1 MDLENKFRFYQI
13 LHGRRS
19 IRQFADVKISEDII
33 QNLVHHALSAPS
45 AHNAQPAR
53 FVILSH
59 SNTRKWLVEEML
71 RLYVNDLRKDE
82 SSVDVMTERYNK
94 AHSILHSAP
103 TLIVV
108 CLTMQDMDDYPDDE
122 RRYSEYLMAVQSTAA
137 AIQNFLLSAHIE
149 GLGACWLCA
158 PLFCRNTVRTM
169 LHLPKHFDPQA
180 FIALGY
186 PRQYPEQPTRKPLDE
201 ILLTV

>member
-1 MDLENKFRFYQI
+1 
-13 LHGRRS
+13 
-19 IRQFADVKISEDII
+19 
-33 QNLVHHALSAPS
+33 
-45 AHNAQPAR
+45 
-53 FVILSH
+53 
-59 SNTRKWLVEEML
+59 
-71 RLYVNDLRKDE
+71 
-82 SSVDVMTERYNK
+82 
-94 AHSILHSAP
+94 
-103 TLIVV
+103 
-108 CLTMQDMDDYPDDE
+108 MQDMDDYPDDE